1 MQVGEALGGI
11 VDLIDGIVTV
21 TALCRRLTSLK
32 RLCCLLWVL
41 HLDGRRRQD
50 ESLKSLGRL
59 VGVNALMRLGRVV
72 RIADLVLQRRV
83 VLHKVLV
90 QLIVGLGAVGTL
102 LTGLALILLLWL
114 LDEGLLHLLREG
126 RCLAV
131 VGLLV
136 LLDLLSVGVLL
147 LQRGQIPIGGI
158 VGTVCWTT
166 TGQQCLELGNDLQME
181 GQLSDVGLWH
191 RLKLLLLL
199 LLLLG
204 PTEHNAEG
212 IGEGIASR
220 QLIRLTLGLALG
232 SLGETLRL
240 RLNPDL
246 LLILEQLQDRPEQV
260 ELLLSGV
267 QTWNRRW
274 TGLHLVKMRWWLLL
288 LLLLLHHH
296 HWRHVQLPARGGLHG
311 LLEVEGGMEGR
322 VWGVGPAHHHAA
334 GGSRRRDGGRPRRT
348 RSPGHGVA
356 AGAVAADVVA
366 GTTTG
371 TAAATTTDG
380 GRRSG
385 GRRLGPGLLPLGPG
399 LLLGPLG
406 ALLLLPLVLAIVPHL
421 GLVPDG
427 VLLGHGLVPLELGD
441 ANVLPPF
448 GDLSSEIAERYR
460 MLGGR
465 YRLLPFHGVERSGLG
480 GILGLS
486 LAFALALGG

>member
-59 VGVNALMRLGRVV
+59 VGVNALMQLGRVV

-114 LDEGLLHLLREG
+114 LDEGLLHLLSEG

-147 LQRGQIPIGGI
+147 LQRGRIPPDGI

-199 LLLLG
+199 LLG

-212 IGEGIASR
+212 IGVGIASR

-232 SLGETLRL
+232 WLGETLRL
-240 RLNPDL
+240 RLNLDL
-246 LLILEQLQDRPEQV
+246 LLTLEQLQDRPEQV

-288 LLLLLHHH
+288 LLLRDRRLHHH
-296 HWRHVQLPARGGLHG
+296 RRYVELPSRRRGSGHG
-311 LLEVEGGMEGR
+311 LLEVE
-322 VWGVGPAHHHAA
+322 P
-334 GGSRRRDGGRPRRT
+334 SR
-348 RSPGHGVA
+348 
-356 AGAVAADVVA
+356 
-366 GTTTG
+366 
-371 TAAATTTDG
+371 
-380 GRRSG
+380 
-385 GRRLGPGLLPLGPG
+385 
-399 LLLGPLG
+399 
-406 ALLLLPLVLAIVPHL
+406 IQ
-421 GLVPDG
+421 
-427 VLLGHGLVPLELGD
+427 
-441 ANVLPPF
+441 
-448 GDLSSEIAERYR
+448 
-460 MLGGR
+460 
-465 YRLLPFHGVERSGLG
+465 
-480 GILGLS
+480 
-486 LAFALALGG
+486 